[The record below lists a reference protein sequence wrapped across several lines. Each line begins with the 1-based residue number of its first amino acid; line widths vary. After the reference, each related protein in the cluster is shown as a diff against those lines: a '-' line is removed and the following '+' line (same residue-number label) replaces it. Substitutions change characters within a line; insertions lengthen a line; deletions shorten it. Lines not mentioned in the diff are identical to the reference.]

1 MTHTP
6 AHQAQESKQ
15 KRGAQDASMQECIEN
30 CLECAEICNST
41 LNNCLSMGKEHV
53 ESTHIKTLIA
63 CADICTLSAQWM
75 TREVEFHSSLCRT
88 CAEVCKACAQ
98 SCESIG
104 ADDEMMQA
112 CIKACKTCA
121 DSCAKMA
128 SH

>member
-6 AHQAQESKQ
+6 THESKSS
-15 KRGAQDASMQECIEN
+15 KHKLGAQDASMQECIEN
-30 CLECAEICNST
+30 CLECAEACNLT
-41 LNNCLSMGKEHV
+41 LSHCLSMSEKHV

-75 TREVEFHSSLCRT
+75 TREVDFHTELCRT

-104 ADDEMMQA
+104 AEDETLQA
-112 CIKACKTCA
+112 CIEACQACA
-121 DSCAKMA
+121 DSCTKMA
-128 SH
+128 AH